1 MLGVP
6 GCATFRAPA
15 PRGAA
20 CYLCPG
26 FCERTLLN
34 AQEQTLRMTSELISS

>member
-6 GCATFRAPA
+6 GYADFRAPA

-20 CYLCPG
+20 GYLCSG
-26 FCERTLLN
+26 ICERTLPN